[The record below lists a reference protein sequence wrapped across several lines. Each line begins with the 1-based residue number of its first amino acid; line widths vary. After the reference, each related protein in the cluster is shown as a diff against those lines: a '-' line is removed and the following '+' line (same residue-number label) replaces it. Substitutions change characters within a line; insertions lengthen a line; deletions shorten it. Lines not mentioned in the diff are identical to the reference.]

1 MREKKALIWQKKY
14 LTKLLYHVATS
25 PQSTTTKCLSMDE
38 PPTGQKI
45 NKFRSV
51 SRLTSKTS
59 FYYLPVAAKVQIPTR
74 IPEKIVVALF
84 SSIIVNSGVLVD
96 YTEVKVGTFSC

>member
-45 NKFRSV
+45 NKFRV
-51 SRLTSKTS
+51 GALVVIGMLRLQTMADRWRDKVERRKLSNCSSSSNFSTSQTS
-59 FYYLPVAAKVQIPTR
+59 GKDDITSNG
-74 IPEKIVVALF
+74 
-84 SSIIVNSGVLVD
+84 SS
-96 YTEVKVGTFSC
+96 C